1 MPWCRAA
8 TGGLLLFLAIASC
21 SMEQA
26 DPSDCSGAAGLDGEH
41 ADILACAGWLDYVK
55 ERVCTVEYVDIIP
68 PDPTRIFRPIFGRA
82 FCSDGRIVAATMETV
97 LNPIDPVEIA
107 TTIVH
112 EAAHQEDRCRDREE
126 PAIEA
131 ELAFKRDL
139 CASVRLNRQGCQG
152 AIGYCEP

>member
-21 SMEQA
+21 SLEQA
-26 DPSDCSGAAGLDGEH
+26 DPSDCSGAAGLDEEH

-68 PDPTRIFRPIFGRA
+68 ADQPNTRIFGQA
-82 FCSDGRIVAATMETV
+82 FCSDGKIVVALMETV
-97 LNPIDPVEIA
+97 FKPIDPVEIA

-112 EAAHQEDRCRDREE
+112 EAARPD
-126 PAIEA
+126 
-131 ELAFKRDL
+131 
-139 CASVRLNRQGCQG
+139 
-152 AIGYCEP
+152 

>member
-1 MPWCRAA
+1 MPWRRAA

-21 SMEQA
+21 SLEQT
-26 DPSDCSGAAGLDGEH
+26 DPSDCRGAAGLDEEH

-68 PDPTRIFRPIFGRA
+68 TEQPNTRIFGQA
-82 FCSDGRIVAATMETV
+82 FCSDRRIVAATMETV
-97 LNPIDPVEIA
+97 FKPIDPAEIA
-107 TTIVH
+107 ITIVH

-126 PAIEA
+126 PAMEA

-139 CASVRLNRQGCQG
+139 CASVRLNRRGCQG